1 MYDKLIDHIRQN
13 VPGTSI
19 DKQIIEEYFTPQL
32 FEKKEHFLKQGYI
45 CKLAGF
51 VIEGCYRNY
60 MISAEGKEVNT
71 GFGFENWWLG
81 DVSSFV
87 NQTPTLI
94 NTQFLE
100 NTTLLTITAKN
111 HIDLFEKSQCFR
123 EYTYKLRSKA
133 TMASVLKLSEL
144 SESARTRYKVL
155 LEKYPKIQQ
164 RVSQRQI
171 ASFLHITPE
180 ALSRLRKAEISE
192 KS

>member
-1 MYDKLIDHIRQN
+1 MYEKLIDHIRRN
-13 VPGTSI
+13 APDTSI
-19 DKQIIEEYFTPQL
+19 DKQIIEKYFTPKL
-32 FEKKEHFLKQGYI
+32 FEKKEHFLKQGYV

-60 MISAEGKEVNT
+60 MLSSEGKEVNT

-87 NQTPTLI
+87 NQTPSLI

-111 HIDLFEKSQCFR
+111 HLDLFEKSQCFR

-133 TMASVLKLSEL
+133 STASVLKLSGL

-164 RVSQRQI
+164 RVSQKQI
-171 ASFLHITPE
+171 ASFLQITPE
-180 ALSRLRKAEISE
+180 ALSRLRRSEIS
-192 KS
+192 

>member
-1 MYDKLIDHIRQN
+1 MYDKLLDHIRQN
-13 VPGTSI
+13 VPATSI
-19 DKQIIEEYFTPQL
+19 KKQIIEEYFTPKL

-45 CKLAGF
+45 CKFAGF

-60 MISAEGKEVNT
+60 ILSTEGKEVNT

-100 NTTLLTITAKN
+100 DTTLLTITAKN
-111 HIDLFEKSQCFR
+111 HLDLLEKSQCFR
-123 EYTYKLRSKA
+123 EYTNKLRSTA
-133 TMASVLKLSEL
+133 TTASVLKLSGL
-144 SESARTRYKVL
+144 SESASTRYKVL

-164 RVSQRQI
+164 RISQKQI
-171 ASFLHITPE
+171 ASFLQITPE
-180 ALSRLRKAEISE
+180 ALCRLRKSEIP
-192 KS
+192 

>member
-1 MYDKLIDHIRQN
+1 MYDKLLDHIKQI
-13 VPGTSI
+13 VPGTMM
-19 DKQIIEEYFTPQL
+19 DKKILGDYFTPKL

-60 MISAEGKEVNT
+60 MLSTEGKEINT

-87 NQTPTLI
+87 NQTPSLI

-111 HIDLFEKSQCFR
+111 HLDLLETSQCFR

-144 SESARTRYKVL
+144 SEYAKTRYRVL
-155 LEKYPKIQQ
+155 LEKYPNIQQ
-164 RVSQRQI
+164 RVSQKHI
-171 ASFLHITPE
+171 ASFLQITPE
-180 ALSRLRKAEISE
+180 ALSRLRKSEIS
-192 KS
+192 